1 MDFHDRF
8 HGRGLRDRVGREES
22 LAMSWPLLL
31 EGTPALL
38 AGLVLGVGFGF
49 FLERAG
55 LGDPKKL
62 LGLFYLDDFT
72 MLKVMFTAIAVGAAG
87 IGALSAAGVVELESV
102 AIQPTYLWPAL
113 VGGLVLGAGFA
124 LGGY

>member
-1 MDFHDRF
+1 
-8 HGRGLRDRVGREES
+8 
-22 LAMSWPLLL
+22 MSWPLGL
-31 EGTPALL
+31 EGTSGLL
-38 AGLVLGVGFGF
+38 AGLLLGVAFGF

-62 LGLFYLDDFT
+62 LGLFYLEDFT
-72 MLKVMFTAIAVGAAG
+72 MLKVMFTAIAVAAAG
-87 IGALSAAGVVELESV
+87 IGGLSAVGMVDLE
-102 AIQPTYLWPAL
+102 AIAVPPTYLWPAL

>member
-1 MDFHDRF
+1 
-8 HGRGLRDRVGREES
+8 
-22 LAMSWPLLL
+22 MSWPLNF
-31 EGTPALL
+31 EGSPALL

-62 LGLFYLDDFT
+62 LGLFYLEDFT
-72 MLKVMFTAIAVGAAG
+72 MLKVMFAAIATAAAG
-87 IGALSAAGVVELESV
+87 IGALSALGLMDLGAV
-102 AIQPTYLWPAL
+102 AVQTTYIWPQA
-113 VGGLVLGAGFA
+113 VGGLILGAGFA

>member
-1 MDFHDRF
+1 
-8 HGRGLRDRVGREES
+8 
-22 LAMSWPLLL
+22 MSWPLGL
-31 EGTPALL
+31 EGAPSLV
-38 AGLVLGVGFGF
+38 AGLVLGVAFGF

-62 LGLFYLDDFT
+62 TGLFYLEDFT
-72 MLKVMFTAIAVGAAG
+72 MLQVMFAAIATTAAS
-87 IGALSAAGVVELESV
+87 IGALSAFGVLDLSAV
-102 AIQPTYLWPAL
+102 AVQPTYLWPMI